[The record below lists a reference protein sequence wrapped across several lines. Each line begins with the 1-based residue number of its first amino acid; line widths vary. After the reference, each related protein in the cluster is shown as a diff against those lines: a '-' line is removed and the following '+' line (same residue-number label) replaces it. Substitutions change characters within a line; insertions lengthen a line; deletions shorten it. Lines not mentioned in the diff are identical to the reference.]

1 MEVDRALAR
10 LARTWPQGGRPS
22 SGNGEGNG
30 GHHLPWC
37 GATLHHPLERDRL
50 RVRRRAEEG
59 CCLHQFAPSPT
70 GDGLETSQ
78 EKRCNELSC
87 S

>member
-1 MEVDRALAR
+1 
-10 LARTWPQGGRPS
+10 
-22 SGNGEGNG
+22 
-30 GHHLPWC
+30 
-37 GATLHHPLERDRL
+37 
-50 RVRRRAEEG
+50 VRRRAEEG